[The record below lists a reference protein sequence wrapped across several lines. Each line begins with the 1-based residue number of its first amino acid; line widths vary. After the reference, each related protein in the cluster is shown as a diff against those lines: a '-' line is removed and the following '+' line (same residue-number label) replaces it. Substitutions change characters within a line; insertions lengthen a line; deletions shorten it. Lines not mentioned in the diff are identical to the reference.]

1 MKKLFIIVLSLF
13 LFVNVNANGNDTI
26 ILNGNKLEL
35 TRTYENGVIREK
47 GTYNLNKERH
57 GEWVGYYRNG
67 QTSTIG
73 HFKNDKKDGEWRYYD
88 REGFLLA
95 IIIYEKNRIINKRI
109 TNLK

>member
-35 TRTYENGVIREK
+35 TRTYENGVVREK

-57 GEWVGYYRNG
+57 GDWVSYYRNG

-73 HFKNDKKDGEWRYYD
+73 HFKNDKKDGEWRHYN
-88 REGFLLA
+88 REGSLLA
-95 IIIYEKNRIINKRI
+95 IIVYEENQIVSKQVINP
-109 TNLK
+109 